1 MLLAACVPVNNELS
15 VKQPNAQYD
24 MEIDS
29 LIVLSEDQYSIS
41 NYRQTHDEY
50 IGEAIRLSEKSRVFD
65 KQFQINIIISKR
77 YFRNAKYSDAIRYAN
92 NALNIANKLN
102 DDLRKAE
109 AIQEIAVNFR
119 KINDNS
125 RALKL
130 HTQAL
135 ELAESVNDTFLIH
148 CSYNGIGNVYFE
160 YKDYPRAI
168 EYFHKSLDYLGGMR
182 SNFLGEAINS
192 NLLGESWLYMGNADS
207 AMYYMIRSYDAN
219 MKIGSNLGKG
229 ICYNGFGLIYKKKKE
244 YKKAITA
251 FNKAIDFFESP
262 SDIYYIAMGHFNLGE
277 TYLDMNQLKKAEFHL
292 NMANELSDQ
301 IGNKSFAVEALM
313 QLAFLYN
320 KLGISNKAFTIS
332 KKALAYKDSITNDM
346 QHQEVEAMNVL
357 YKSEKQSREI
367 VILKQRNELTAH
379 DYVRQ
384 KYISAIIIS
393 LAVILALIG
402 IFIHRQNELK
412 NRLNE
417 IGLKQRLLRSQMN
430 PHFIFN
436 SLGAIQNFMYQSEN
450 KKASFYLGN
459 FSSLMRAILV
469 HSREELISL
478 EEEIKTLNNYLELQ
492 KMRLGF
498 NYEVTCDDSIDDEFT
513 LIPPM
518 LIQPFVENAIK
529 HGVAE
534 MNDKGKITVAFSK
547 SGSNLKIVVDDNGV
561 GINSAG
567 NSGSENHRSLALEIF
582 KERLLLL
589 SNNNKK
595 QVVYKIIDKSETNS
609 NQSGTIV
616 IVELPLILD

>member
-1 MLLAACVPVNNELS
+1 
-15 VKQPNAQYD
+15 

-478 EEEIKTLNNYLELQ
+478 GEEIKTLNNYLELQ